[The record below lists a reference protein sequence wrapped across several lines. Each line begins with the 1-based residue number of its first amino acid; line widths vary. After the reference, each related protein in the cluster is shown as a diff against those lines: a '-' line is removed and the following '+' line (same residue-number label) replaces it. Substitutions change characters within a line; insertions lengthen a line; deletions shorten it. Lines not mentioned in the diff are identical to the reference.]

1 LCPNGRASSSQAQ
14 FGAVFNQSPRK
25 KTSNASPKG
34 GISAVSNPS
43 IVHTSDATF
52 DKDVI
57 KSDKPVLLDFWAE
70 WCGPCKMIAPIL
82 DEIADQYKD
91 KIRIAKLN
99 IDENPATPPKFNIRG
114 IPTLILFKNGT
125 VEAQKVGAVTK
136 SQLAAFLD
144 SNL

>member
-1 LCPNGRASSSQAQ
+1 MASPLIVTLTQENFAQ
-14 FGAVFNQSPRK
+14 QVLQSQSP
-25 KTSNASPKG
+25 
-34 GISAVSNPS
+34 
-43 IVHTSDATF
+43 
-52 DKDVI
+52 
-57 KSDKPVLLDFWAE
+57 VLVDFWAE

-99 IDENPATPPKFNIRG
+99 IDDNPATPPKFNIRG

>member
-1 LCPNGRASSSQAQ
+1 MSSPNIVVLTQENFAGE
-14 FGAVFNQSPRK
+14 VLQS
-25 KTSNASPKG
+25 T
-34 GISAVSNPS
+34 
-43 IVHTSDATF
+43 T
-52 DKDVI
+52 
-57 KSDKPVLLDFWAE
+57 PVLVDFWAE
-70 WCGPCKMIAPIL
+70 WCGPCKMIPPIL

-99 IDENPATPPKFNIRG
+99 IDENPHTPPKFNIRG